1 MYDRRARRTSP
12 ADAVRARASER
23 KDKEQNRSGGGRGG
37 FLMQGARTRGRK
49 GGKAALFAH
58 GADERRRAR
67 QNVRKSRRGA
77 AISFTGARERGIIIQ
92 QFTLQGGRN
101 HGV

>member
-12 ADAVRARASER
+12 ADAVRARTGER

-49 GGKAALFAH
+49 GGKPHRLRMVRMRG
-58 GADERRRAR
+58 GAPDKMSVNPVGEPRFPLQAR
-67 QNVRKSRRGA
+67 GSV
-77 AISFTGARERGIIIQ
+77 
-92 QFTLQGGRN
+92 
-101 HGV
+101 V